1 MKIAFHPDTRSR
13 SGALS
18 SGVDSNEK
26 FESRRHPCAFRIR
39 RAWGKGVEEAEP
51 SREEARVDSA
61 RSRAEYR
68 INSPCRDDKRTLP
81 TPRYPMED
89 RGGGETT
96 FGSDS
101 RATVHDRVVVPRKF
115 EQTRMDPSKAF
126 RQICDRPGEGI
137 SLLPQS
143 ECTEGAKLGASSPL
157 RERAKWMESNY
168 LMMGLLEG
176 YITVFFS
183 PVQTFVAMKMMK
195 MQRCLISFI
204 TTSYT
209 NDLIL

>member
-1 MKIAFHPDTRSR
+1 M
-13 SGALS
+13 
-18 SGVDSNEK
+18 
-26 FESRRHPCAFRIR
+26 
-39 RAWGKGVEEAEP
+39 
-51 SREEARVDSA
+51 DSA
-61 RSRAEYR
+61 HSRAEYR

-157 RERAKWMESNY
+157 RERAK
-168 LMMGLLEG
+168 
-176 YITVFFS
+176 
-183 PVQTFVAMKMMK
+183 
-195 MQRCLISFI
+195 
-204 TTSYT
+204 
-209 NDLIL
+209 

>member
-18 SGVDSNEK
+18 NGVDSNEK

-101 RATVHDRVVVPRKF
+101 RATVHDRVVEFRGNLSRLEWIRVKRFGKFAIVPERGSLF
-115 EQTRMDPSKAF
+115 FLNRNVPKA
-126 RQICDRPGEGI
+126 RSSG
-137 SLLPQS
+137 LLP
-143 ECTEGAKLGASSPL
+143 LF
-157 RERAKWMESNY
+157 ES
-168 LMMGLLEG
+168 
-176 YITVFFS
+176 
-183 PVQTFVAMKMMK
+183 VQNEWKVT
-195 MQRCLISFI
+195 I
-204 TTSYT
+204 
-209 NDLIL
+209 